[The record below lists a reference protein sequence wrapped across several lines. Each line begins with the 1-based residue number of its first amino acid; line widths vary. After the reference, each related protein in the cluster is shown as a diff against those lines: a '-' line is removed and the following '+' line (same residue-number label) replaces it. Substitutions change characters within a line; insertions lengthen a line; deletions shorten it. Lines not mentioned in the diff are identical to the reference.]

1 MQHCRD
7 LDNAL
12 KFGPHNTCKGLV
24 KNPKV
29 NVDWIARKYKNKV
42 TSDLRIVIGILIKDF
57 KIMYRVGQIP
67 RKVYRVKRKIL
78 EPTVDGDHIESS
90 R

>member
-1 MQHCRD
+1 M
-7 LDNAL
+7 
-12 KFGPHNTCKGLV
+12 

-57 KIMYRVGQIP
+57 KIMYRVG
-67 RKVYRVKRKIL
+67 
-78 EPTVDGDHIESS
+78 
-90 R
+90 